1 MFHTYTHS
9 AYDNIYIYILHIYIY
24 IYVLYMPFV
33 IVYIY
38 IMCIFCIYI
47 YNYTYIY
54 IYTRLQFVCIFAT
67 QHHSFARLRFG
78 LRRSPVAGERRRS
91 SDRGQGAHFVSRRA
105 LPRGNGGFPGGF
117 HKKIVFEWC
126 WKGRY
131 HEHGSFELRPVWRFL
146 LSIKNGGYIY
156 IFLIRLWTWGVHQLF
171 SYKNCKFNI
180 P

>member
-1 MFHTYTHS
+1 MSATVRWFTTNHHFWVVHMTCNTCIIMYTCDYTCMYSILHRSCSIHTHIVHMI
-9 AYDNIYIYILHIYIY
+9 IYIYITYIY

-47 YNYTYIY
+47 IIHIY

-117 HKKIVFEWC
+117 HKKIVFE
-126 WKGRY
+126 
-131 HEHGSFELRPVWRFL
+131 
-146 LSIKNGGYIY
+146 
-156 IFLIRLWTWGVHQLF
+156 
-171 SYKNCKFNI
+171 
-180 P
+180 